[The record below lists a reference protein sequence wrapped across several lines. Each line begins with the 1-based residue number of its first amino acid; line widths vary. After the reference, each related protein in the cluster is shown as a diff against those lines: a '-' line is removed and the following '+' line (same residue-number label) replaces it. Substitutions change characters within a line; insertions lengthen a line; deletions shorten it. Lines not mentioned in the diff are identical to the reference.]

1 MLSFVYLF
9 VYQENNLFFKFI
21 SYVAFSV
28 KRLRVNVE
36 KYNMNS
42 ESVFIIWCMSILTY
56 SAISYVVNLFFHIEE
71 ILILNLIISCI

>member
-1 MLSFVYLF
+1 MLYIYLF
-9 VYQENNLFFKFI
+9 IRKITFFLKFI

-28 KRLRVNVE
+28 KKLRFNVE

>member
-1 MLSFVYLF
+1 MLYIYLF
-9 VYQENNLFFKFI
+9 IRKITFFLKFI

-28 KRLRVNVE
+28 KKLRVNGE

-56 SAISYVVNLFFHIEE
+56 SAVSYVVNLFFHVEE
-71 ILILNLIISCI
+71 RLILDLIISCI